1 MALFKLSRGEQ
12 YVVLILL
19 GMILLGSIIY
29 FMRLKQVGS
38 ESSILTSESSQ
49 KETEVLPLPEKKEK
63 ETKVLFI
70 HVAGA
75 VKSPGVYK
83 LKENSRV
90 FDAINAAGGY
100 ALNADLNAL
109 NLATPLTDGEKVYVP
124 TLGEL
129 PQAASSLPG
138 KVSSSASKIN
148 INTADAQQLESL
160 PGIGPVFAQRII
172 DYRTSQGRFSNI
184 EDIKGVSGIGKKR
197 FEQLKDLITV
207 N

>member
-1 MALFKLSRGEQ
+1 MFKLSRGEQ
-12 YVVLILL
+12 YVILVLL

-38 ESSILTSESSQ
+38 ESSILTPESSQ
-49 KETEVLPLPEKKEK
+49 KETETLPLPEKKETDT
-63 ETKVLFI
+63 TKVLFI

-83 LKENSRV
+83 LKEGSRV

-124 TLGEL
+124 ALGEL
-129 PQAASSLPG
+129 PQSASSSLPG
-138 KVSSSASKIN
+138 RVSSSTSKIN

-184 EDIKGVSGIGKKR
+184 EDIKNVSGIGEKR

>member
-1 MALFKLSRGEQ
+1 
-12 YVVLILL
+12 
-19 GMILLGSIIY
+19 MILLGSIIY
-29 FMRLKQVGS
+29 FMRLKQAGS
-38 ESSILTSESSQ
+38 ETSTLTSESSQ
-49 KETEVLPLPEKKEK
+49 KETETLPLPEKKET

-83 LKENSRV
+83 LKEGSRV

-100 ALNADLNAL
+100 ALNADPNAL
-109 NLATPLTDGEKVYVP
+109 NLATPLTDGEKVYLP
-124 TLGEL
+124 TLGEV
-129 PQAASSLPG
+129 PHQAASSSLPG
-138 KVSSSASKIN
+138 GTSSSTSKIN

-160 PGIGPVFAQRII
+160 PGIGPAFAQRII

-184 EDIKGVSGIGKKR
+184 EDIENVSGIGKKR

>member
-1 MALFKLSRGEQ
+1 
-12 YVVLILL
+12 
-19 GMILLGSIIY
+19 
-29 FMRLKQVGS
+29 MRLKKFGS
-38 ESSILTSESSQ
+38 ESSILTPESSQ

-70 HVAGA
+70 HVAGT

-83 LKENSRV
+83 LKEGSRV

-109 NLATPLTDGEKVYVP
+109 NLATPLTDGERVYVP
-124 TLGEL
+124 ALGEV
-129 PQAASSLPG
+129 PQQASSLPG
-138 KVSSSASKIN
+138 RVSSSTSKIN

-184 EDIKGVSGIGKKR
+184 EDIKNVSGIGKKR

>member
-1 MALFKLSRGEQ
+1 MFKLSRGEQ

-29 FMRLKQVGS
+29 FMRLKKVGS
-38 ESSILTSESSQ
+38 ETSTLTLESSQ
-49 KETEVLPLPEKKEK
+49 KETEDLPLPEKKET

-83 LKENSRV
+83 LKEGSRV

-100 ALNADLNAL
+100 ALNADPNAL
-109 NLATPLTDGEKVYVP
+109 NLATPLTDGEKVYLP
-124 TLGEL
+124 TLGEV
-129 PQAASSLPG
+129 PHQAASSSLPG
-138 KVSSSASKIN
+138 GTSSSTSKIN

-160 PGIGPVFAQRII
+160 PGIGPAFAQRII

-184 EDIKGVSGIGKKR
+184 EDIENVSGIGKKR

>member
-1 MALFKLSRGEQ
+1 MFKLSRGEQ
-12 YVVLILL
+12 YVILILL

-49 KETEVLPLPEKKEK
+49 KETETLPLPEKKEEK
-63 ETKVLFI
+63 EIKVLFI
-70 HVAGA
+70 HVAGT

-83 LKENSRV
+83 LKEGSRV

-124 TLGEL
+124 ALGEL
-129 PQAASSLPG
+129 PPASSSLPG
-138 KVSSSASKIN
+138 RVSSSTSKIN
-148 INTADAQQLESL
+148 INTADAQQLDTL

-184 EDIKGVSGIGKKR
+184 EDIKNVSGIGKKR